1 EELAKLNAD
10 NINTKNIKISDRAH
24 VIFPYHKELD
34 ALAEEARGDNKIGT
48 TKKGIGPCYMD
59 KTERSGIRI
68 CDLMDKDIFAKKL
81 KSQINHIEEIA
92 HNSKVGALIEQE
104 SSLRKKIRQLIDMEK
119 EGLKE
124 YSDVRERYEEL
135 LEYISKRLLDDYNK
149 KNNTDFDFYQVIRG
163 NYNSFIN
170 SGFMSVLTKHHI
182 PKIVSKEFEENFPE
196 NPKDEYK
203 LARNIERK
211 VYIHLGETNTG
222 KTFTAMERLKEA
234 RQGVYLSPLRILAL
248 ENYEKLN
255 NSNIIC
261 NLLTGEEE
269 IIKEGATHTS
279 CTIEKVDLKKEYDIA
294 IIDEIQMIDDSQRG
308 AAWTRALLGLRCNEL
323 HICGALNAKEIIE
336 KILEDCNDEYEFKE
350 YKRSIPLEVEDKN
363 FSYSYVEEGDAIV
376 VFSKKKVLQIAK
388 QYSEQGIKTSIIY
401 GDLPPEVRRK
411 QYDMFINKEN
421 KILVTTDA
429 IGMGVNLPIKRII
442 FLDIQKFDG
451 EEIRSLT
458 SQEVKQVA
466 GRAGRKGIYE
476 IGYVATVRDNQKF
489 IKEKLEEKDKLIR
502 KAVLG
507 PSEAI
512 LNIKSL
518 PLNEKLALWATRE
531 DVLDYYRKMDIN
543 EYLIILDRIKKYKL
557 KEKIQW
563 ELLKIP
569 FDISKDE
576 LMETFLGYVEE
587 LFILKNK
594 TISKPQCF
602 KGNLDELEIYYQRIN
617 MYYSFCKV
625 FKLEFDFK
633 WIYEERIK
641 VSEDINEILI
651 RL

>member
-1 EELAKLNAD
+1 MKKNAMQ
-10 NINTKNIKISDRAH
+10 RE
-24 VIFPYHKELD
+24 F
-34 ALAEEARGDNKIGT
+34 
-48 TKKGIGPCYMD
+48 
-59 KTERSGIRI
+59 
-68 CDLMDKDIFAKKL
+68 KKL

-92 HNSKVGALIEQE
+92 HNSKTGALIEQE
-104 SSLRKKIRQLIDMEK
+104 SSLRKKIRHLIDMEG
-119 EGLKE
+119 EGFKE
-124 YSDVRERYEEL
+124 YTDVRERYEEL
-135 LEYISKRLLDDYNK
+135 LEYISKKLLDDYNK
-149 KNNTDFDFYQVIRG
+149 KNNTDFDFYEVVRG

-170 SGFMSVLTKHHI
+170 SGFMTVLTKQHI
-182 PKIVSKEFEENFPE
+182 PKIISQEFEENFPS

-203 LARNIERK
+203 LARNLKRK

-222 KTFTAMERLKEA
+222 KTYTAMERLKEA
-234 RQGVYLSPLRILAL
+234 KHGVYLSPLRILAL

-269 IIKEGATHTS
+269 ILKEGATHTS

-308 AAWTRALLGLRCNEL
+308 AAWTRALLGLRCNEI
-323 HICGALNAKEIIE
+323 HICGALNAKELIE
-336 KILEDCNDEYEFKE
+336 KIVCDCNDEYEFKE
-350 YKRSIPLEVEDKN
+350 YKRSIPLEVENRN
-363 FSYSYVEEGDAIV
+363 FSYDDVAEGDAIV
-376 VFSKKKVLQIAK
+376 VFSKKKVLQIAQ
-388 QYSEQGIKTSIIY
+388 QYSEQGIRASIIY

-421 KILVTTDA
+421 KVLITTDA

-451 EEIRSLT
+451 EEIRNLT

-476 IGYVATVRDNQKF
+476 VGYVATVRDNQKF
-489 IKEKLEEKDKLIR
+489 IKEKLEEKDRLIKR
-502 KAVLG
+502 AVVG

-531 DVLDYYRKMDIN
+531 DILDYYRKMDIN
-543 EYLIILDRIKKYKL
+543 EYLIILDRIKSYKL
-557 KEKIQW
+557 KEIIQW

-594 TISKPQCF
+594 VISKPQCF

-625 FKLEFDFK
+625 FKLEFDFS
-633 WIYEERIK
+633 WIHEERIK
-641 VSEDINEILI
+641 VSEEINEILI

>member
-1 EELAKLNAD
+1 MKKNAMQ
-10 NINTKNIKISDRAH
+10 RE
-24 VIFPYHKELD
+24 F
-34 ALAEEARGDNKIGT
+34 
-48 TKKGIGPCYMD
+48 
-59 KTERSGIRI
+59 
-68 CDLMDKDIFAKKL
+68 KKL
-81 KSQINHIEEIA
+81 KSQINQIEEIA

-104 SSLRKKIRQLIDMEK
+104 SSLRKKIRLLKDMES
-119 EGLKE
+119 EGFKDF
-124 YSDVRERYEEL
+124 SSINERYEEL

-170 SGFMSVLTKHHI
+170 SGFMSVLTRQHI
-182 PKIVSKEFEENFPE
+182 PKLISKEFEENFPD
-196 NPKDEYK
+196 NPKDEYR
-203 LARNIERK
+203 LARNIKRK
-211 VYIHLGETNTG
+211 IYIHLGETNTG
-222 KTFTAMERLKEA
+222 KTYTAMERLKVA
-234 RQGVYLSPLRILAL
+234 KNGVYLSPLRILAL

-255 NSNIIC
+255 NSGVIC

-269 IIKEGATHTS
+269 ILKEGATHTS

-308 AAWTRALLGLRCNEL
+308 AAWTRALLGLRCDEI
-323 HICGALNAKEIIE
+323 HICGALNAKRIVE
-336 KILEDCNDEYEFKE
+336 KIIKDCNDDYEFKE
-350 YKRSIPLEVEDKN
+350 YKRSIPLEIQESN
-363 FSYSYVEEGDAIV
+363 FNYNHAEEGDAIV
-376 VFSKKKVLQIAK
+376 VFSKKKVLQIAE
-388 QYSEQGIKTSIIY
+388 QYSDMGIKASIIY

-421 KILVTTDA
+421 KVLITTDA

-451 EEIRSLT
+451 EEIRYLT

-476 IGYVATVRDNQKF
+476 VGYVATVRDNQKF
-489 IKEKLEEKDKLIR
+489 IKEKLEENDKIINA
-502 KAVLG
+502 AVLG

-512 LNIKSL
+512 LNIKNL

-531 DVLDYYRKMDIN
+531 ESIDYYRKMDIN
-543 EYLIILDRIKKYKL
+543 EYLIILDSIKKYKL
-557 KEKIQW
+557 KEEIQW

-576 LMETFLGYVEE
+576 LMNSFLDYVEE
-587 LFILKNK
+587 LFVLKNK
-594 TISKPQCF
+594 VISRPQCF
-602 KGNLDELEIYYQRIN
+602 RGNLDELECYYQRIN

-625 FKLEFDFK
+625 FNLEFDFK
-633 WIYEERIK
+633 WIHEERLK

-651 RL
+651 RI